1 MESLKD
7 TLATLPWLLG
17 IYIALEFLENRSESF
32 LGDKISHKPS
42 VGPFLGALLGCMPQC
57 GFSVIAATLYT
68 RRCISLGTLIAVFVS
83 TSDEAIPVILSQHN
97 KAPLVLWLLLTKVIL
112 ATVAGYL
119 INLVFHKK
127 IPKPYHSTHAPVV
140 PEGGHRYCDCHA
152 HGSEVPRWKTFVLFP
167 LKHTFKVLFFIF
179 AVSLAIGLLAAKFG
193 AAGMEHVFFAGTLFQ
208 PMIATLVGLI
218 PNCATS
224 VAITQIYLK
233 GGITFGSA
241 IAGLSANG
249 GLGLLVLLKENK
261 DAKEN
266 ALIVG
271 LLIFVSLTAGIAIN
285 LLMR

>member
-193 AAGMEHVFFAGTLFQ
+193 AACMDRDARGTHPELRDLRRDHPDLSQRRHHVRLRDRGSLGERRPGVAGPPEGEQGRQRERPHRRPAYFRQ
-208 PMIATLVGLI
+208 PHRGD
-218 PNCATS
+218 CH
-224 VAITQIYLK
+224 
-233 GGITFGSA
+233 
-241 IAGLSANG
+241 
-249 GLGLLVLLKENK
+249 
-261 DAKEN
+261 
-266 ALIVG
+266 
-271 LLIFVSLTAGIAIN
+271 
-285 LLMR
+285 